1 MIFTGFNKCCYPYQK
16 FDSVDGELRLA
27 QILEND
33 ASVVRWMKPRPGQFR
48 IEYTN
53 GRNYE
58 PDFVVEMNNGYCLI
72 EPKKPMKSILLKF
85 RPKHGQPCSW
95 CEFANQNAAKNG
107 GKVWRYALIPH
118 NEIELSRT
126 VSGLMA
132 DFMMTNSL
140 SA

>member
-33 ASVVRWMKPRPGQFR
+33 ASVVRWMKPRPRQFR

-85 RPKHGQPCSW
+85 RPKHGRPCAGVNLPIRMQQRMA
-95 CEFANQNAAKNG
+95 EKYG
-107 GKVWRYALIPH
+107 DMR
-118 NEIELSRT
+118 LSHIMK
-126 VSGLMA
+126 L
-132 DFMMTNSL
+132 N
-140 SA
+140 

>member
-1 MIFTGFNKCCYPYQK
+1 
-16 FDSVDGELRLA
+16 
-27 QILEND
+27 
-33 ASVVRWMKPRPGQFR
+33 
-48 IEYTN
+48 
-53 GRNYE
+53 
-58 PDFVVEMNNGYCLI
+58 MNNGYCLI
-72 EPKKPMKSILLKF
+72 EPKKANEIDTPEVQAKT
-85 RPKHGQPCSW
+85 GQALRW
-95 CEFANQNAAKNG
+95 CEFANQNAAMNG